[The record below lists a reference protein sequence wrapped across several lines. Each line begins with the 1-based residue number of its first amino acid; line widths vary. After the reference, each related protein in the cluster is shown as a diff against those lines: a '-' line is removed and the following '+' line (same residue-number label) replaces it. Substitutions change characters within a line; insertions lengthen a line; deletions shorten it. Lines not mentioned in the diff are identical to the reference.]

1 MFTTQGETLMSIR
14 IQNSAKQVMKTSKA
28 TASITRGRSNML
40 LIGNKVIIAQKNGNE
55 TRSHAADTTL
65 REFADSIYAMLKA
78 KGYRKPRAKETK
90 PRAKRL
96 NLAQRLAEMEATKNR
111 KLGLTA

>member
-1 MFTTQGETLMSIR
+1 MSIR
-14 IQNSAKQVMKTSKA
+14 IQNSAKQVLKTSKA
-28 TASITRGRSNML
+28 TAAITSGRSDLL
-40 LIGNKVIIAQKNGNE
+40 LIGNKVIVVQKNGNE
-55 TRSHAADTTL
+55 LRSHAADSTL

-96 NLAQRLAEMEATKNR
+96 NLAQRLAKMDETRER
-111 KLGLTA
+111 KLQIAC